1 MLIINIL
8 TSLTAEREYSVNL
21 YAQIKNLYVVYTIM
35 EATAFCL
42 LMLQKYINLKQKS
55 QKWNNVHYS

>member
-21 YAQIKNLYVVYTIM
+21 YTQIKNLYEVYTIM

-55 QKWNNVHYS
+55 QK

>member
-21 YAQIKNLYVVYTIM
+21 YTQIKNLYEVYTIM